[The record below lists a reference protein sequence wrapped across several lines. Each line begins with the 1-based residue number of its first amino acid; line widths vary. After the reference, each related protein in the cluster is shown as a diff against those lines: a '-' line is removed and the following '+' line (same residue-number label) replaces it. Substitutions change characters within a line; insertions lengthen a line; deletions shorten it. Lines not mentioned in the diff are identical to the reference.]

1 MKLLHFY
8 SNDKVYLGIKTKE
21 GIINVE
27 ETVVSNQCKL
37 PVTLDNILKISGNDK
52 NFLKK
57 YLDLKPVFVSED
69 NIKFAPSVTSPG
81 KILCIG
87 LNYFSHTNEVDFKQ
101 PDIPTLFSKFN
112 DCLVG
117 HNSLIRLPEEASKF
131 DYEAELVIIMG
142 KTAHNVSKEE
152 ALSYVFGYSI
162 GNDFSAR
169 DLQLLTGQWLVGK
182 ACDDF
187 APLGPYIVTSDEIN
201 PDNLDIK
208 CTVNGVI
215 RQSSN
220 TKNMIFNC
228 SEIISYISKYI
239 TLKPGDIIYT
249 GTPEGVILGHPT
261 EKQNWLK
268 SGDKIDI
275 TIENLGTLSNTLIK
289 YQNSYSS
296 I

>member
-8 SNDKVYLGIKTKE
+8 SNDKIYLGIKTKE

-27 ETVVSNQCKL
+27 ETVISNKSTL
-37 PVTLDNILKISGNDK
+37 PTTLDNLLKVSRNDK
-52 NFLKK
+52 NFLKE
-57 YLDLKPVFVSED
+57 YLDLKPVLASEE
-69 NIKFAPSVTSPG
+69 NITFAPSVLSPG
-81 KILCIG
+81 KILCVG
-87 LNYFSHTNEVDFKQ
+87 LNYFSHTIEVDFKQ
-101 PDIPTLFSKFN
+101 PEIPTLFSKFN
-112 DCLVG
+112 DSLVG
-117 HNSLIRLPEEASKF
+117 HNSPIRLPEEASKF

-142 KTAHNVSKEE
+142 KTAHNVPKEE

-187 APLGPYIVTSDEIN
+187 APLGPYIVTSDEID

-208 CTVNGVI
+208 CEVNGVVC
-215 RQSSN
+215 QSSN

-228 SEIISYISKYI
+228 ANIISYISKYI

-249 GTPEGVILGHPT
+249 GTPEGVILGHPAD
-261 EKQNWLK
+261 KQNWLK
-268 SGDKIDI
+268 AGDKIDV

-289 YQNSYSS
+289 YENSSS
-296 I
+296 TI